1 MNEADIIDFV
11 PDRVQTKLI
20 SCETRHVYKLLL
32 SHCCDVPQPSEPRHN
47 NDVKV
52 FCN

>member
-11 PDRVQTKLI
+11 PDRVHTMLNLVKL
-20 SCETRHVYKLLL
+20 ETNYKLLL
-32 SHCCDVPQPSEPRHN
+32 SHLGNAPQQSEPRHN

-52 FCN
+52 C